1 MQKVRL
7 YNSALLR
14 VFAIILCIA
23 WAGLIFSMSAEA
35 SNDSAQRSDGITEVV
50 VSLLFRNFE
59 DMTEAEQTAF
69 IEKVEH
75 IVRKIAHFGIFA
87 VLGVLVSVASYG
99 FIAYRRT
106 HFLRTFIIG
115 VVYAASDEIHQYFVP
130 GRGPKVTDVMIDGA
144 GVFCGA
150 IFVLLVVTVYFKRK
164 EKHNGTQGKSR

>member
-7 YNSALLR
+7 YNSTLLR
-14 VFAIILCIA
+14 ALVVILCIA
-23 WAGLIFSMSAEA
+23 WAGFIFSMSAEV

-50 VSLLFRNFE
+50 VSLLFRDFE
-59 DMTEAEQTAF
+59 DMTEAEQT
-69 IEKVEH
+69 ELMLTVEH

-87 VLGVLVSVASYG
+87 VLGVLVSIASYG
-99 FIAYRRT
+99 FFAYRRT

-115 VVYAASDEIHQYFVP
+115 VLYAASDEIHQYFVP

-150 IFVLLVVTVYFKRK
+150 IFVLLIVTVYLKRK
-164 EKHNGTQGKSR
+164 EKHNGT